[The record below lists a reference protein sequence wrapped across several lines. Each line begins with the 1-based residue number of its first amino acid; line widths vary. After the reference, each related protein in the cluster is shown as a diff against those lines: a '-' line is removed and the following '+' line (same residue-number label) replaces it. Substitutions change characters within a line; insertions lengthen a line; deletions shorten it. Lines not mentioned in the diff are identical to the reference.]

1 MRLKSRSLA
10 FGAAGKGEA
19 RTAPLKGTEAETT
32 ESTSEPLARTQN
44 KLFTLNPVNRR
55 IRTRMYGG
63 VGGESRET
71 PPIPIWPSTCPANL
85 ARPIASARAVGPGQ
99 GAHGNR
105 PARPL
110 GAPELGS
117 AAAGRIVKLVEE
129 VEPNAEQ
136 VITLAGFARCY
147 MSSGAR
153 PNRHAN
159 QIAPQ
164 VLRID

>member
-71 PPIPIWPSTCPANL
+71 PPIPI
-85 ARPIASARAVGPGQ
+85 V
-99 GAHGNR
+99 
-105 PARPL
+105 
-110 GAPELGS
+110 
-117 AAAGRIVKLVEE
+117 
-129 VEPNAEQ
+129 
-136 VITLAGFARCY
+136 
-147 MSSGAR
+147 
-153 PNRHAN
+153 
-159 QIAPQ
+159 
-164 VLRID
+164 